1 MRCLNRGSIR
11 LWTTISIGLMAAL
24 WGIYSCTP
32 NSSTSSGGQSGSGS
46 TGNFD
51 GTWLVGVAPAQS
63 TMFQSVASTSG
74 TTLNNTT
81 VTITVT
87 DVKGVPASPNATVF
101 ITCSNGAFGFRPGS
115 SGYDYGQPITTDNR
129 VLNNGRAFIDFY
141 AGFLQGTASINAT
154 FQGST
159 GTASITILPTPT
171 TPTPT
176 PTTTKTAS

>member
-1 MRCLNRGSIR
+1 MRCLNRGR
-11 LWTTISIGLMAAL
+11 NRFWTTISIGLVLMAAL
-24 WGIYSCTP
+24 LGIYSCTP
-32 NSSTSSGGQSGSGS
+32 NSSTSSGAQSGSGS

-87 DVKGVPASPNATVF
+87 DAKGIPAPPNATVF
-101 ITCSNGAFGFRPGS
+101 ITCSNGAFGFRS
-115 SGYDYGQPITTDNR
+115 SGGGDDYGQPITTDNR
-129 VLNNGRAFIDFY
+129 VLNNGRAYIDFY
-141 AGFLQGTASINAT
+141 AGFLQGVASINAT

-171 TPTPT
+171 
-176 PTTTKTAS
+176 PTTTRTQR